1 MTRRRP
7 KVRKTTIVGKRRPL
21 KTIIDPKLVKA
32 LSHPLRADL
41 LSTLSERVASPRE
54 LAEEIGLEVSDVSYH
69 VRELRKSKCI
79 ELVRTRRRRGAVE
92 HFYRAS
98 TGYLF
103 DDYEWE
109 RLPETVRPGISA
121 GLVNLIVEEVG
132 EALRSEA
139 FEARC
144 DRHLSHT
151 PVMVDEQG
159 WSDLIEA
166 MEGTLR
172 RVVEIRAES
181 IARIERDEAP
191 GFGATVAMLGF
202 ARAPEAA

>member
-1 MTRRRP
+1 M
-7 KVRKTTIVGKRRPL
+7 KKTLVGKRRPL
-21 KTIIDPKLVKA
+21 RRVIDPKLVKA

-41 LSTLSERVASPRE
+41 LSTLSERIASPRE
-54 LAEEIGLEVSDVSYH
+54 LADEIGLEVSDVSYH

-92 HFYRAS
+92 HFYRARA
-98 TGYLF
+98 GYLF

-109 RLPETVRPGISA
+109 RLPMAVRPGISA
-121 GLVNLIVEEVG
+121 SLVNLIVEEVG

-151 PVMVDEQG
+151 PVVVDEQG
-159 WSDLIEA
+159 WRDLIEA
-166 MEGTLR
+166 MEGTLG
-172 RVVEIRAES
+172 RVLEIRAES
-181 IARIERDEAP
+181 RARIERDRTE

-202 ARAPEAA
+202 ERAPEAA

>member
-1 MTRRRP
+1 M
-7 KVRKTTIVGKRRPL
+7 KTVSGKKRPL
-21 KTIIDPKLVKA
+21 KTVIDPKLVKA

-69 VRELRKSKCI
+69 VRELRKTRCI

-92 HFYRAS
+92 HFYRA
-98 TGYLF
+98 TAGYLF
-103 DDYEWE
+103 DDHEWE
-109 RLPETVRPGISA
+109 RLPKTVRPGISA
-121 GLVNLIVEEVG
+121 SLVNLIVEDVG
-132 EALRSEA
+132 EALRTEA

-181 IARIERDEAP
+181 RTRMEQDGTD

-202 ARAPEAA
+202 ARAPEGA

>member
-1 MTRRRP
+1 M
-7 KVRKTTIVGKRRPL
+7 KTVYGKKRPL
-21 KTIIDPKLVKA
+21 KRVIDPQLVKA

-69 VRELRKSKCI
+69 VRELRKTRCI

-92 HFYRAS
+92 HFYRA
-98 TGYLF
+98 TAGYLF

-109 RLPETVRPGISA
+109 RLPKTVRPGISA
-121 GLVNLIVEEVG
+121 GVVNLIVEEVG
-132 EALRSEA
+132 EALRTEA

-151 PVMVDEQG
+151 PVVVDEQG

-172 RVVEIRAES
+172 RVIEIRAES
-181 IARIERDEAP
+181 RTRMEQDGTE